1 MQKEV
6 IIQEIDRLWIGDKFQ
21 VYDQLSLQTKLS
33 SEDKFRLKYLKEI
46 LNIKT
51 LTKTP

>member
-21 VYDQLSLQTKLS
+21 VYDRLKDQKTLS
-33 SEDKFRLKYLKEI
+33 SEDKFRFKYLKEI
-46 LNIKT
+46 LNIK
-51 LTKTP
+51 KGGV